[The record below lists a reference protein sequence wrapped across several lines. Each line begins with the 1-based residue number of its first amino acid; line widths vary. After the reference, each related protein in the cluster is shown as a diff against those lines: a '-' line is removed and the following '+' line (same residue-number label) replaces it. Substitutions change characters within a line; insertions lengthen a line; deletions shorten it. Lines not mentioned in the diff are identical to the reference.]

1 MRLEVV
7 PEGLLERVA
16 LAFGVVPTP
25 LVQLSW
31 GMGSSRSILAGVR
44 LGVFDVLDRGPAT
57 AEEVAAAT
65 ECSLAGTETLLSS
78 LNGFGNIRHR
88 DGWFTNT
95 KVTSRYLVRGAKQS
109 MVDMVLFMGDLWNL
123 FSDLEGA
130 VRDGSIADLHHGDHP
145 PEFWERYLRGLAPM
159 ASMMAKE
166 VARRVKFD
174 RPPQRLL
181 DVAGGHGM
189 FSVGFCRRYP
199 ELSAE
204 VLDLPMGVPVGEQLV
219 AETDV
224 AEQVTYRPGDLR
236 TDPWGEDHDAVL
248 LFNIIHNL
256 TESESRD
263 AIGKALQA
271 LRPGGQLVILDA
283 DHRRK
288 RGNVDQTG
296 GFSELLCY
304 VTSGTRAYPVS
315 TMRDWMTEAGFGRI
329 KTQRLFTGPYMALI
343 TGTKGA

>member
-7 PEGLLERVA
+7 PDGVLERVA
-16 LAFGVVPTP
+16 LALGVVPTP

-44 LGVFDVLDRGPAT
+44 LGVFDTLDKGPAS
-57 AEEVAAAT
+57 AAEVASAT
-65 ECSLAGTETLLSS
+65 DCSVAGIETLLSS

-88 DGWFTNT
+88 DGQYSNT
-95 KVTSRYLVRGAKQS
+95 RVTSRFLVRGAKQS

-130 VRDGSIADLHHGDHP
+130 VRDGSIADLHHGEHP

-159 ASMMAKE
+159 AALMARE

-174 RPPQRLL
+174 QPPLRLL
-181 DVAGGHGM
+181 DVGGGHGM
-189 FSVGFCRRYP
+189 FSVGFCKRHAG
-199 ELSAE
+199 LLAE
-204 VLDLPMGVPVGEQLV
+204 VLDLPAGVPVGEQLV
-219 AETDV
+219 AEQDMAARV
-224 AEQVTYRPGDLR
+224 IYRPGDLR
-236 TDPWGEDHDAVL
+236 TDPWGEGHDAVL

-256 TESESRD
+256 TVEESRD
-263 AIGKALQA
+263 AIGKAFMA

-283 DHRRK
+283 DHNRK
-288 RGNVDQTG
+288 RGNVDQAG

-304 VTSGTRAYPVS
+304 VTSGTRAYPVA
-315 TMRDWMTEAGFGRI
+315 TMRDWMTEAGFQRI

-343 TGTKGA
+343 SGVTR

>member
-1 MRLEVV
+1 MRLAVV
-7 PEGLLERVA
+7 PDGILERVA
-16 LAFGVVPTP
+16 LTLGVVPTP

-44 LGVFDVLDRGPAT
+44 LGVFDTLEDGPST
-57 AEEVAAAT
+57 AAAVAGAT
-65 ECSLAGTETLLSS
+65 GCSVAGIETLLSS

-88 DGWFTNT
+88 DGLYTNT

-159 ASMMAKE
+159 AAMMAKE
-166 VARRVKFD
+166 VARRVKFAT
-174 RPPQRLL
+174 PPRRLL

-189 FSVGFCRRYP
+189 FSVGLCRRHP
-199 ELSAE
+199 ELRAE

-224 AEQVTYRPGDLR
+224 ADRVIYRPGDLR

-256 TESESRD
+256 TEDESRA
-263 AIGKALQA
+263 AIAAAHAA

-283 DHRRK
+283 DHRRS
-288 RGNVDQTG
+288 RRDVDQTG

-304 VTSGTRAYPVS
+304 VTSGTRAYPVA
-315 TMRDWMTEAGFGRI
+315 TMRDWMAAAGFGRI
-329 KTQRLFTGPYMALI
+329 KTQKLFTGPYMALI
-343 TGTKGA
+343 TGEKS